1 MRGHYLL
8 RSWKTVCILQQMIS
22 ADKNPHI
29 FPPNKGYFL
38 YLIGTLNMIS
48 SLEFPFFF
56 AFVVVDVVIV
66 SPCLDFGAIV
76 EVVRINTL
84 QQMLV
89 SIRK

>member
-1 MRGHYLL
+1 
-8 RSWKTVCILQQMIS
+8 
-22 ADKNPHI
+22 
-29 FPPNKGYFL
+29 
-38 YLIGTLNMIS
+38 MIS

-56 AFVVVDVVIV
+56 AFVVVDVVTV
-66 SPCLDFGAIV
+66 SPCLDLGVIV